1 MTSRQVYEGTL
12 VELNKVNAPS
22 LLLEDFNYLFNKAI
36 YQYINKKYNIYDV
49 NQQSTDDMRVLK
61 ATAILPVRLVSSKYG
76 TGENVIAENALYGA
90 TFEATLPSDYLHL
103 LNCVCNFRVNQNFKC
118 YDANTYVQFGA
129 TRLTGDIWSQI
140 IHNFYMRPSYKKPY
154 YYIHNVNQIVKDPNN
169 SELNKKPA
177 ETKDVPSNP
186 YVADQSE
193 HGLGIGT
200 DTPNSTGYQ
209 TVTGG
214 NSENLGSISSP
225 TPNLSRSL
233 LVHNDLVEKNAG
245 VRYGNAS
252 EVRLEIR
259 YGKDS
264 SVFKLENV
272 YVDYIKTPQ
281 HIRLTQEQ
289 LDLTEDTSQ
298 MMEFP
303 DYVCQEIINELVKL
317 CMENASDPRLQTN
330 LAVNQTIANP
340 AQQQA
345 QTQQ

>member
-61 ATAILPVRLVSSKYG
+61 ATAILEASPATSYSINTQQSKS
-76 TGENVIAENALYGA
+76 VILNNSLYGA
-90 TFEATLPSDYLHL
+90 TYEVILPSDYLHL
-103 LNCVCNFRVNQNFKC
+103 LNCVCEFKVNKNFKC
-118 YDANTYVQFGA
+118 YDKGTYVQFGA
-129 TRLTGDIWSQI
+129 TRLTGDIWGQI
-140 IHNFYMRPSYKKPY
+140 INNFYMRPSYKKPY
-154 YYIHNVNQIVKDPNN
+154 YYIHNVNKQVTVPTNEYEPSDPE
-169 SELNKKPA
+169 S
-177 ETKDVPSNP
+177 
-186 YVADQSE
+186 
-193 HGLGIGT
+193 GLGKGT
-200 DTPNSTGYQ
+200 DSSGYE
-209 TVTGG
+209 TVIV
-214 NSENLGSISSP
+214 ENGQAAITQPSS
-225 TPNLSRSL
+225 NLSRSL
-233 LVHNDLVEKNAG
+233 LEENDLVERKAA

-259 YGKDS
+259 YGKDDS
-264 SVFKLENV
+264 LFELENV

-345 QTQQ
+345 QPQQ